1 VRPHDVTVSLTPT
14 DGAMEAT
21 IKRVV
26 YLGFEVRVELDLPGG
41 EAARA
46 QLTRAQADELGLADG
61 DTVYVKWDTAPAP
74 TRATA

>member
-1 VRPHDVTVSLTPT
+1 
-14 DGAMEAT
+14 MEAT

-46 QLTRAQADELGLADG
+46 QLTRAQADGLELSDG
-61 DTVYVKWDTAPAP
+61 DTVYVKWDPTHPAP
-74 TRATA
+74 TQPGTTPFADPAPTA